1 MRTNISIKYSLL
13 ITIGMLFSL
22 SCTKDFKDINTNPVA
37 YGPGTFDPN
46 YTLTTAQLSY
56 TGSIDFAY
64 DTWRGNLIYSAT
76 MMQGLSTVV
85 SYWAGDKYLLNP
97 GYTAA
102 YWGTGAVGAYIEQVR
117 PIVDVV
123 EYTKSDPKYNNIH
136 QVARLWKALI
146 FERITDLYGD
156 VPYSEAG
163 LGVYTGN
170 LTPKY
175 DKQQD
180 IYTNLLKEV
189 DEATNALNEAG
200 GDKVTGDAIYNGNIG
215 NWKRFGSS
223 LLLRIA
229 MRLTKIDEAKAKEY
243 AQKAIG
249 KTMID
254 NKDNAFLNHDVGGA
268 RVTQNRNSQVLRG
281 DGGQE
286 HYYTKWSKTFID
298 ILKSNNDPR
307 LGKVA
312 VTQLYLSDGDKAQNN
327 NYVTTPGAQKGMPNG
342 KDLSGIAGRDVR
354 QDPTFTTFP
363 DYSSLNPA
371 MIKQNGATFILTY
384 AETEFLLAEAAQR
397 WNIGGTA
404 AEHYKAGLKSAI
416 TYLSQYDA
424 SLEIID
430 GVAEAFANAN
440 PYNAA
445 TGLQMINTQYWLH
458 TCTMLDFYET
468 WCNWRR
474 SGFPVLVPVVYP
486 GNATNGTIPRR
497 FPYPLQEGAENGA
510 NYRAASAAVPG
521 GDNLSGRVWWDK
533 P

>member
-13 ITIGMLFSL
+13 LIGMLFSI

-37 YGPGTFDPN
+37 YGPETFDPN
-46 YTLTTAQLSY
+46 YTFTTAQLSY

-85 SYWAGDKYLLNP
+85 SYWAGDKYLLNS

-123 EYTKSDPKYNNIH
+123 ESTRGKSKYNNLH
-136 QVARLWKALI
+136 QVARIWRALI

-163 LGVYTGN
+163 LAAYNGI

-180 IYTNLLKEV
+180 IYNSLLKEV
-189 DEATNALNEAG
+189 EEASNALNEAG
-200 GDKVTGDAIYNGNIG
+200 GDEVTGDVIYGGNIG
-215 NWKRFGSS
+215 NWKRFGNS
-223 LLLRIA
+223 LLLRLA
-229 MRLTKIDEAKAKEY
+229 MRLTKVDEAKAKEY

-254 NKDNAFLNHDVGGA
+254 NSDNASILHDVSGA

-286 HYYTKWSKTFID
+286 NYYVKWSNTFID
-298 ILKSNNDPR
+298 LLKSKNDPR

-312 VTQLYLSDGDKAQNN
+312 VTKLYLTESGKDQNN
-327 NYVTTPGAQKGMPNG
+327 AFDANPASQKGMANG

-354 QDPTFTTFP
+354 QEPGFTSFP
-363 DYSSLNPA
+363 DYSSPHPA
-371 MIKQNGATFILTY
+371 MLKLNGATFILTY

-397 WNIGGTA
+397 WNIGGNA
-404 AEHYKAGLKSAI
+404 ADHYKAGLKSAI
-416 TYLSQYDA
+416 TFLNQYDA
-424 SLEIID
+424 VLAIPEPT
-430 GVAEAFANAN
+430 AEAFAVAN

-445 TGLQMINTQYWLH
+445 NGLEMINTQYWLH

-468 WCNWRR
+468 WSNWRR
-474 SGFPVLVPVVYP
+474 SGFPALVPIVYP

-510 NYRAASAAVPG
+510 NYKAASAAVPG

-533 P
+533 